1 MAVLAVSSAKTTLL
15 LSLTVFYRPP
25 LTCKPS
31 QLFSTLENTIIIFL
45 FLKKFC
51 ITIVFSFSQEKLK
64 TTLYKTVG
72 GTKRL
77 LYYFLRKLIGAHHF
91 VNKKNI
97 YPLFTSLCG
106 GETKYFVGR
115 DEIRAPL
122 ETPAWEATFWGRLR
136 RN

>member
-15 LSLTVFYRPP
+15 LSLTVFYRPL
-25 LTCKPS
+25 LTKSCKPS

-51 ITIVFSFSQEKLK
+51 ITIVFSFSQDKLK

-77 LYYFLRKLIGAHHF
+77 LWYFLRRLIGAHLF
-91 VNKKNI
+91 VNKKKKSHF
-97 YPLFTSLCG
+97 YQPLWGRNEILCG
-106 GETKYFVGR
+106 EGRNTSSPKNACVGGYV
-115 DEIRAPL
+115 L
-122 ETPAWEATFWGRLR
+122 GTP
-136 RN
+136 

>member
-51 ITIVFSFSQEKLK
+51 ITIVFSFCQEKLK

-77 LYYFLRKLIGAHHF
+77 LRYFLRRLIGAHHF
-91 VNKKNI
+91 VNKKI
-97 YPLFTSLCG
+97 YIPFLPAFVGEKRNTLWG
-106 GETKYFVGR
+106 GTKYEPPKNACVGR
-115 DEIRAPL
+115 YVL
-122 ETPAWEATFWGRLR
+122 GTP
-136 RN
+136 

>member
-1 MAVLAVSSAKTTLL
+1 MAVLAVSSAETTLL

-51 ITIVFSFSQEKLK
+51 ITIVFSFSQDKLK

-77 LYYFLRKLIGAHHF
+77 LWYFLRRLIGDHHF
-91 VNKKNI
+91 VNKKKNLI
-97 YPLFTSLCG
+97 FTSLCG

-115 DEIRAPL
+115 EEIRAPL
-122 ETPAWEATFWGRLR
+122 KTPAWEATFWGRLR

>member
-31 QLFSTLENTIIIFL
+31 QLFSTLENTVIIFL

-64 TTLYKTVG
+64 TMVVQDCWGDKKIIMVFS
-72 GTKRL
+72 KE
-77 LYYFLRKLIGAHHF
+77 
-91 VNKKNI
+91 VNKNS
-97 YPLFTSLCG
+97 SLC
-106 GETKYFVGR
+106 K
-115 DEIRAPL
+115 
-122 ETPAWEATFWGRLR
+122 
-136 RN
+136 

>member
-64 TTLYKTVG
+64 TTVIQVCWG
-72 GTKRL
+72 D
-77 LYYFLRKLIGAHHF
+77 
-91 VNKKNI
+91 KKI
-97 YPLFTSLCG
+97 IMVFSKEVDRGSSLC
-106 GETKYFVGR
+106 K
-115 DEIRAPL
+115 
-122 ETPAWEATFWGRLR
+122 
-136 RN
+136 

>member
-1 MAVLAVSSAKTTLL
+1 MAVLAVSPAKTTLL

-51 ITIVFSFSQEKLK
+51 ITIVFSFSQDKLK

-77 LYYFLRKLIGAHHF
+77 LWYFLRRLIGTHHF
-91 VNKKNI
+91 VNKKNTFHC
-97 YPLFTSLCG
+97 YQPLWGRSEILCG
-106 GETKYFVGR
+106 EGR
-115 DEIRAPL
+115 NTSPL
-122 ETPAWEATFWGRLR
+122 KTPAWDATFWGRLR